1 MIAIKRETLCFF
13 SRLNLLKK
21 EKKKKSAVIKKKK
34 GGGEGRKKIQKISSF
49 FPLTL
54 WYTFQVFSSIYNNYK
69 ITVQYLITHFT

>member
-1 MIAIKRETLCFF
+1 MFLFTFEFIK
-13 SRLNLLKK
+13 KG
-21 EKKKKSAVIKKKK
+21 KKKKSAVIKKKK

-49 FPLTL
+49 SPLTL

>member
-21 EKKKKSAVIKKKK
+21 EKKKSAVIKKKK

-49 FPLTL
+49 SPLTL
-54 WYTFQVFSSIYNNYK
+54 
-69 ITVQYLITHFT
+69 